1 MGFFSQ
7 KTKIKVYSTIYNLAG
22 DKPINYIGSAL
33 GMYAVGNQDH
43 TISEQIQGAL
53 LKGPA
58 MKLRSWAHWCRQT
71 DYRGQLGIY
80 APRLRLGDSI
90 DLDVIKTQLPSPP
103 AGGSIVIQ
111 TAVIDNADYSAW
123 VDNWLSENHPEDLNA
138 DFVSDIDDSG
148 QIVTLTFA
156 DGRAPYIFPITGYDA
171 NSIYLYVTYM
181 EVGKDSAG
189 PIDYGVLTDVASPLD
204 WPPTTGMDPV
214 DVTNTPLDRKLK
226 TTTTTTVVYSDG
238 RPGSEDVVVTE
249 RDAPYTQTDNTYD
262 SVEFI
267 GSNPAG
273 DETNSLRR
281 ILLLRQT
288 QKITVAHTENS
299 YIEYLTGGVTKTT
312 TVAVDKENHVNGYQY
327 RQDTQ
332 IITNRKWS
340 QHKVFIYASGGSNA
354 VLNAMFNASTS
365 NDQFYPM
372 LPFLHT
378 LQWIADPR
386 ASSTIWQPPWPYGYE
401 YDICKTAYK
410 RLADG
415 DFEKRSKELYAQLD
429 SYGPGDP
436 LPVGIFII
444 PAVALNTKSK
454 EAQKYLYEFFETMAE
469 NSAGSIGQYNA
480 WRVNWTNADNSQKA
494 WIKWR
499 DAQAV
504 PTDPLF
510 GTPEPARISYPPA
523 PGYGIEV
530 GSERHSY
537 RQTLTWS
544 AISVDTGT
552 GLGWTGAKAGAILVQ
567 PGLSEE
573 YYESI
578 TSGGVTQLIPGFR
591 DVFTI
596 SRQLTE
602 NTWKTLSVYDLTNVN
617 YIYSGKSI
625 VTRSGEAFGKSE
637 PMLLIP
643 LQERIFNNMSL
654 KDASQLCMDNSYMM
668 INSVFEYQTG
678 GGGFGLIIIAIIVV
692 VITVMTAGGGSLTG
706 PGLLGTA
713 ASVGGALGFT
723 GYVAILVGTVANA
736 IAAMVLAKLIT
747 MGAQALFGERIGAVV
762 GMIASVIA
770 INYGTS
776 YTNGTAFSV
785 TDVMTSPETLMKLSI
800 AAGKGY
806 SDLVTSKAA
815 DTLAALQDY
824 MKSYENEM
832 TQVQN
837 KWTELLGDGQVII
850 DPLAMLDISQPDAYV
865 AESADSFLGRTL
877 LTGTDIAQMTIDI
890 ISNFTSVTVNTDLPT

>member
-7 KTKIKVYSTIYNLAG
+7 KHKVKVYSAIFNMAG

-33 GMYAVGNQDH
+33 GMYAVGNQNH
-43 TISEQIQGAL
+43 SITEQIQGAL

-58 MKLRSWAHWCRQT
+58 MKLRGWARWCRQT
-71 DYRGQLGIY
+71 NYRGKIGIS
-80 APRLRLGDSI
+80 APRLRLGDNI
-90 DLDVIKTQLPSPP
+90 DLDLIRGQLPAPP
-103 AGGSIVIQ
+103 VGGSIVIQ
-111 TAVIDNADYSAW
+111 TALIDLPDYSAW
-123 VDNWLSENHPEDLNA
+123 VDEWLAINHPEDLDA
-138 DFVSDIDDSG
+138 EFISDIDDAG
-148 QIVTLTFA
+148 QIVTLTFP
-156 DGRAPYIFPITGYDA
+156 DDRPPYIFPIVGYDMNA
-171 NSIYLYVTYM
+171 MYLYVTYM

-189 PIDYGVLTDVASPLD
+189 PIDYGVLTDVVSPLD

-214 DVTNTPLDRKLK
+214 DVANTPLDRKLK

-288 QKITVAHTENS
+288 QKVTVAHTENS
-299 YIEYLTGGVTKTT
+299 DIEYLPGGVTKTT
-312 TVAVDKENHVNGYQY
+312 TVAVDRENHANGYQY

-340 QHKVFIYASGGSNA
+340 QQKVFKYAAGSGNA
-354 VLNAMFNASTS
+354 VLDNMFNASTS

-372 LPFLHT
+372 IPFKS
-378 LQWIADPR
+378 QIAWIADYR
-386 ASSTIWQPPWPYGYE
+386 KKQNTWLPPYPYSYE
-401 YDICKTAYK
+401 YPTVKEAYK

-415 DFEKRSKELYAQLD
+415 DFEKKTKEIAATMGN
-429 SYGPGDP
+429 GPEDP
-436 LPVGIFII
+436 TAVGVFII
-444 PAVALNTKSK
+444 PAVAINTKSK
-454 EAQKYLYEFFETMAE
+454 QSQKYLYEFFETMAD
-469 NSAGSIGQYNA
+469 NSAGSIGKYNA
-480 WRVNWTNADNSQKA
+480 WRVSWNAADVSQQA

-510 GTPEPARISYPPA
+510 GTSEPARLAYPPS
-523 PGYGIEV
+523 PGYGIEI
-530 GSERHSY
+530 SSPTQLY

-552 GLGWTGAKAGAILVQ
+552 GLGWTGAKVGAIQVK

-573 YYESI
+573 YYESV

-596 SRQLTE
+596 SRQLTADS
-602 NTWKTLSVYDLTNVN
+602 WKTLTVYDLVNTNR
-617 YIYSGKSI
+617 IYSGKSV
-625 VTRSGEAFGKSE
+625 VTRSGEAFSKSD

-643 LQERIFNNMSL
+643 LQERIYNNTSL
-654 KDASQLCMDNSYMM
+654 VDASQMCLDNSYLM
-668 INSVFEYQTG
+668 INSVFSYTTG

-723 GYVAILVGTVANA
+723 GYVAILVGSVANA

-815 DTLAALQDY
+815 DTLAASQDY

-832 TQVQN
+832 TQVQD

-890 ISNFTSVTVNTDLPT
+890 ISNFASVTVNTDLPT